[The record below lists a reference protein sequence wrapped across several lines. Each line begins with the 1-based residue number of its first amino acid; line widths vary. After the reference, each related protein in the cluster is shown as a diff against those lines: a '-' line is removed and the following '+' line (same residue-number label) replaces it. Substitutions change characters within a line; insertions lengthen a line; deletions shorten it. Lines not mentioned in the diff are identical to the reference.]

1 MSNSS
6 TTLTYLNSLFRGG
19 EGWPAEHKNAP
30 AQLTK
35 EEINQVI
42 NTLWSISLVV
52 STAQK
57 QTDKALR
64 THLPYLHSLQ
74 DG

>member
-1 MSNSS
+1 MIVRKISIDHQCK
-6 TTLTYLNSLFRGG
+6 
-19 EGWPAEHKNAP
+19 GWPAEQKNAP

-42 NTLWSISLVV
+42 ITLWSISLVV